1 MRRFNSE
8 WFDLYSGGSDT
19 FVTKGFD
26 TWKNPQSLREHVG
39 LVNSFH
45 NNALKR
51 ADCLM
56 RQGQSIVHAFYK
68 QDDIVKR
75 EYRIRLNASIDC
87 CRYLVRQGLSFR
99 GHDESVDSENR
110 GNFLELVKYTA
121 GQNEAVSKVVLEN
134 APKNNQMV
142 CPKIQ
147 KDIVHCFAEEVIR
160 SIIQEVDHDVFCLIV
175 DESADISDKEQMAVV
190 FCFVDKHGTV
200 KERFIGLIH
209 VKETFSASLKCAIDS
224 LFAKLGLSIKQLRG
238 QGYDGASN
246 MKGEFNG
253 LRSLILRENS
263 SAYYIHCFAHQLQLV
278 VVAVA
283 KKHFKIGD
291 FFDMISVLI
300 NVVGASCKR
309 KDRVRDEFRKKLE
322 EGINQGEIKTGKRL
336 NQELSLQRPDN
347 TRWGTHY
354 TTLLRLVDLFT
365 LIIKVLEWIEDD
377 GTDST
382 KRRQAN
388 GLLKYFN
395 TFDFVFYLQLML
407 LILGLTNS
415 LSVALQRKDQDILN
429 AMSLVKSTKQQL
441 FKLRDDGWDSFL
453 NEVFSFCKDH
463 DIEFVIMDGEFVD
476 PRKPRKKSNM
486 TNLHHYQVECF
497 YTVLDMQIQ
506 EFNDRFDEFYPQ
518 DFTPIDRRSL
528 EHQLGL
534 YIDNIWEDDRFA
546 NLKSLGDLARVMIET
561 RKHLSHP
568 QVYRLLKLVLTLP
581 IATATVERCFS
592 AMKIV
597 KTTLRNR
604 IGDQFLNDY
613 VVCFVE
619 RELFDKVTNEV
630 VIRRFQSMEDRRI
643 AL

>member
-1 MRRFNSE
+1 MNQRHKIFQKIFRKLFQKICLRILAIGNIFWTIILMKEMRDYTENK
-8 WFDLYSGGSDT
+8 GGSDT

-56 RQGQSIVHAFYK
+56 RQ
-68 QDDIVKR
+68 
-75 EYRIRLNASIDC
+75 
-87 CRYLVRQGLSFR
+87 VRQGLPFR
-99 GHDESVDSENR
+99 GHDESVDSANR
-110 GNFLELVKYTA
+110 ENFLELVKYTA
-121 GQNEAVSKVVLEN
+121 GQNEAVSKIVLEN
-134 APKNNQMV
+134 APKNNQMA

-160 SIIQEVDHDVFCLIV
+160 SIIQEVDHDVFWLMV
-175 DESADISDKEQMAVV
+175 DESADISDKEQMAV
-190 FCFVDKHGTV
+190 K
-200 KERFIGLIH
+200 
-209 VKETFSASLKCAIDS
+209 TFFASLKCAIDS

-283 KKHFKIGD
+283 KKHFEIGD

-322 EGINQGEIKTGKRL
+322 ERINQGEIKTGKGL
-336 NQELSLQRPDN
+336 NQKLSLQRPGN

-354 TTLLRLVDLFT
+354 TTLLRLVDLFSV
-365 LIIKVLEWIEDD
+365 IIKVLEWIEDD

-497 YTVLDMQIQ
+497 NTVLDMQIQ
-506 EFNDRFDEFYPQ
+506 EFNDPNTSLFAR
-518 DFTPIDRRSL
+518 DFNSASMASFHFGQSLLCVHSSIDVGS
-528 EHQLGL
+528 
-534 YIDNIWEDDRFA
+534 
-546 NLKSLGDLARVMIET
+546 
-561 RKHLSHP
+561 
-568 QVYRLLKLVLTLP
+568 
-581 IATATVERCFS
+581 
-592 AMKIV
+592 
-597 KTTLRNR
+597 
-604 IGDQFLNDY
+604 
-613 VVCFVE
+613 
-619 RELFDKVTNEV
+619 
-630 VIRRFQSMEDRRI
+630 
-643 AL
+643 